1 MHLEP
6 SWSCRKRCAGSASA
20 RRAGDPAAP
29 ARRGFRAGGR
39 HKRGSESRREDES
52 VVPELD
58 ASCSCGGDPHDDLEN
73 ERQGVSYEV
82 LDVRGDVGRPG
93 RAHAV
98 RVQGCCRGPPRATS
112 NSAPMSLA
120 QRSRLVSV
128 ALLSRAA
135 ASARAPIWPSWSL
148 LASAQHR
155 ASSTQTS
162 TLPPPHS
169 PPCPLA
175 PHFTLTLLFAAAA
188 QQQQQQQQQRRS
200 GHLGP
205 CSRAFSTETAL
216 RRTPFPYY
224 VEAFSPPFRW
234 GFR

>member
-1 MHLEP
+1 MCWICL
-6 SWSCRKRCAGSASA
+6 RKVCWRSSSSSPNAST
-20 RRAGDPAAP
+20 AA
-29 ARRGFRAGGR
+29 FRAGGR
-39 HKRGSESRREDES
+39 HKMGSESRREDES

-98 RVQGCCRGPPRATS
+98 RVQGCCREPPRATS
-112 NSAPMSLA
+112 NSAPISLA

-135 ASARAPIWPSWSL
+135 ASARAPIRPSWSL
-148 LASAQHR
+148 LASAHHT
-155 ASSTQTS
+155 ASSTQTWRR

-169 PPCPLA
+169 PPCLLA

-188 QQQQQQQQQRRS
+188 QQQQQQQQQQQRRS

-205 CSRAFSTETAL
+205 CSRALSTGPA
-216 RRTPFPYY
+216 RRRQRP
-224 VEAFSPPFRW
+224 AFS
-234 GFR
+234 